1 MASFFVK
8 FKILLAYLSL
18 ILIGVLAVWVVLA
31 QVDSLSAPDHT
42 LENSGKRSSVV
53 SEMLFYLYRSES
65 DGMQLLMGNKD
76 YLSRYEDDLN
86 AIYVSLDSL
95 KSFSADSVQVARLDS
110 VASLIALKEATLLS
124 MIGGA
129 DMDAYNKEI
138 NKRISRLLPDS
149 AALDEQLLASTK
161 NIVRRDT
168 VITKHK
174 SGNFFSRLKGVFKK
188 SRKDSTVI
196 VTSTGD
202 SDSIYVSVADSINA
216 VLGDLQADIAGLQS
230 WAVAR
235 QRGLLSKWA
244 EDNYSVNSLIYRII
258 NDYEMDMAAAMLV
271 SEAKKESED
280 GTTVKILAAIAIA
293 AITVVLFFIWVIW
306 RDLERSNRYKKELE
320 RINKANLELLS
331 ARENLMLAITHD
343 IKAPLGSII
352 GYTDLLSRLSSGNR
366 EKLYISNI
374 KASSDLLLSL
384 VSDLL
389 EFHKLDSGKEELKI
403 LPFNLCEFFD
413 SVHRLFLPVAENKG
427 LKLFLQVGVERG
439 LCVESDPLK
448 LRQVVNNLVN
458 NAIKFT
464 DKGSVG
470 IYVSESAGILD
481 VTVEDTGR
489 GISDE
494 DKLRLFSA
502 FVRLG
507 SAQGVQ
513 GFGLGLSIVDRIVK
527 LMGGSIDV
535 DSRINEG
542 SRFMVHIPVAIV
554 ESGCNMV
561 ENKELLDAPS
571 VNGCRILLVDDDE
584 LQMNLVC
591 EICKSNGISAD
602 KCQFPAYAAK
612 MVADGHY
619 ELVITDIQ
627 MPGMNGFDVLSAI
640 KKVDGKIPVVA
651 VTARAADENDYLQ
664 SGFSGVLTKP
674 FRERDLLLMIGN
686 LTGAVKVLD
695 EQAEDVSGLAALV
708 QFAGDDVAAKKEILQ
723 SFVVQTKENLQQ
735 LDKAFVDGDCDL
747 LMALCHK
754 MLPIFTLIKD
764 KDIEFVLRKYEK
776 GVTRDSMI
784 STGEMK
790 ILKDRV
796 GVIVEEAK
804 KELI

>member
-216 VLGDLQADIAGLQS
+216 VLGNLQADIAGLQS

-280 GTTVKILAAIAIA
+280 GTTV
-293 AITVVLFFIWVIW
+293 
-306 RDLERSNRYKKELE
+306 
-320 RINKANLELLS
+320 
-331 ARENLMLAITHD
+331 
-343 IKAPLGSII
+343 
-352 GYTDLLSRLSSGNR
+352 
-366 EKLYISNI
+366 
-374 KASSDLLLSL
+374 
-384 VSDLL
+384 
-389 EFHKLDSGKEELKI
+389 
-403 LPFNLCEFFD
+403 
-413 SVHRLFLPVAENKG
+413 
-427 LKLFLQVGVERG
+427 
-439 LCVESDPLK
+439 
-448 LRQVVNNLVN
+448 
-458 NAIKFT
+458 
-464 DKGSVG
+464 
-470 IYVSESAGILD
+470 
-481 VTVEDTGR
+481 
-489 GISDE
+489 
-494 DKLRLFSA
+494 
-502 FVRLG
+502 
-507 SAQGVQ
+507 
-513 GFGLGLSIVDRIVK
+513 
-527 LMGGSIDV
+527 
-535 DSRINEG
+535 
-542 SRFMVHIPVAIV
+542 
-554 ESGCNMV
+554 
-561 ENKELLDAPS
+561 
-571 VNGCRILLVDDDE
+571 
-584 LQMNLVC
+584 
-591 EICKSNGISAD
+591 
-602 KCQFPAYAAK
+602 
-612 MVADGHY
+612 
-619 ELVITDIQ
+619 
-627 MPGMNGFDVLSAI
+627 
-640 KKVDGKIPVVA
+640 
-651 VTARAADENDYLQ
+651 
-664 SGFSGVLTKP
+664 
-674 FRERDLLLMIGN
+674 
-686 LTGAVKVLD
+686 
-695 EQAEDVSGLAALV
+695 
-708 QFAGDDVAAKKEILQ
+708 
-723 SFVVQTKENLQQ
+723 
-735 LDKAFVDGDCDL
+735 
-747 LMALCHK
+747 
-754 MLPIFTLIKD
+754 
-764 KDIEFVLRKYEK
+764 
-776 GVTRDSMI
+776 
-784 STGEMK
+784 
-790 ILKDRV
+790 RV
-796 GVIVEEAK
+796 GENQQGKFGIAFRS
-804 KELI
+804 